1 MSSRSNKVA
10 CRDRRAVFQYFVKL
24 GTASHLA
31 FDLKSQMPQLLLFF
45 FLTIFT
51 SANATAA
58 CQPSFVSFIHQF
70 EANPSLQLGQTRFPL
85 IYRSIDHEDEFLK
98 MKKVLVEK
106 HEVDK
111 YERFPSIE
119 EQRKLKLIKKFKS
132 SKINQCSVVFNAS
145 DSDIYALEFK
155 FKRLAKT
162 WMLIEIEDNS
172 L

>member
-1 MSSRSNKVA
+1 MGRL
-10 CRDRRAVFQYFVKL
+10 RRHTTQ
-24 GTASHLA
+24 T
-31 FDLKSQMPQLLLFF
+31 LKSQMPQLLLFF

-98 MKKVLVEK
+98 MKKALIEK
-106 HEVDK
+106 NKVDE

-132 SKINQCSVVFNAS
+132 TKINQCSVVFNAP

-155 FKRLAKT
+155 FKRIAKT

>member
-1 MSSRSNKVA
+1 MRRSIQLK
-10 CRDRRAVFQYFVKL
+10 
-24 GTASHLA
+24 H
-31 FDLKSQMPQLLLFF
+31 LKSQMPQLRLLF
-45 FLTIFT
+45 FLTILT

-58 CQPSFVSFIHQF
+58 CQQSFVSFIRQF
-70 EANPSLQLGQTRFPL
+70 EANPNLQLSHTRFPL

-98 MKKVLVEK
+98 MKKVLVDK
-106 HEVDK
+106 YEVDE

-119 EQRKLKLIKKFKS
+119 EQGKLKLIKKFKS
-132 SKINQCSVVFNAS
+132 KKINQCSVVFNAP